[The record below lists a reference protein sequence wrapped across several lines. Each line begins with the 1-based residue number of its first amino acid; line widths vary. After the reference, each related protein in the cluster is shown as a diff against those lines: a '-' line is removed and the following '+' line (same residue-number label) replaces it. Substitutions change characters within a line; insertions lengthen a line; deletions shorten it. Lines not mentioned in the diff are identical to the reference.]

1 LPHHSSTRMPDRCF
15 IAVDVDDPEVRAA
28 ILRAQRVLETTG
40 ADVRSVE
47 GENVHITLRFLG
59 EIPEAMSMRVATLV
73 RGISFTPLSLSFEGV
88 GVFPAPSRPSVV
100 WAGIEGDVPELLRV
114 FTELEEGLKAL
125 GFEPERRPFQPHL
138 TLCRV
143 RSGRNRAQL
152 MEAVWSM
159 EGERFGQLR
168 VVRIKLKKSV
178 LTRAGPIYSN
188 LAESKAAA

>member
-1 LPHHSSTRMPDRCF
+1 MPDRCF